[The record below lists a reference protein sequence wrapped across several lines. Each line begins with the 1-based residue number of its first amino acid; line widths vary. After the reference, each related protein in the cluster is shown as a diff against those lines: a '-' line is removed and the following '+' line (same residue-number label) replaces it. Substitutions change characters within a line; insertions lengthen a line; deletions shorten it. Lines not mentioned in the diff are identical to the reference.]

1 MCPYP
6 QLSTLLLVHSISTR
20 SVLSYNATDDST
32 PAGIKHTHE
41 IHQKITENHKIKIA
55 ITAHTAKGPIARFS
69 ITSSDLLD
77 LHFILVHTVNT

>member
-20 SVLSYNATDDST
+20 SVLSYNATDST

-69 ITSSDLLD
+69 ITSDFT
-77 LHFILVHTVNT
+77 FILVHNTHT

>member
-20 SVLSYNATDDST
+20 SVLSYNATDST

-55 ITAHTAKGPIARFS
+55 ITAHSKGADRTIFH
-69 ITSSDLLD
+69 
-77 LHFILVHTVNT
+77 HFFIGFYISF

>member
-6 QLSTLLLVHSISTR
+6 QLSTLLLVHSISTKR
-20 SVLSYNATDDST
+20 FVIQCYTDST

-55 ITAHTAKGPIARFS
+55 ITAHTARGPIARFS
-69 ITSSDLLD
+69 ITSSDLL
-77 LHFILVHTVNT
+77 FTFWV

>member
-1 MCPYP
+1 M
-6 QLSTLLLVHSISTR
+6 
-20 SVLSYNATDDST
+20 SYNATDST

-77 LHFILVHTVNT
+77 LHFILVHTVTHNTHSKVNETRINTRNFHRGFG